1 MTRLP
6 GNTVLALALMTALAA
21 CGGNPAP
28 ALPAD
33 TADVAVASGPTST
46 LAAGTAAGSAAATPP
61 PPTPD
66 LIAGTGSP
74 TTAAEPATD
83 EVAATPGSDAEDTQ
97 YFDFSGAALARMRS
111 DARPAPSALRDAA
124 RRLVD
129 ETASEREC
137 GTYPEGER
145 LFVVDLDGQPG
156 EEALLLYTLEGCG
169 GDGGNYYER
178 GGYVLREADGAW
190 APVADFPLGT
200 KLVGNA
206 TISAL
211 EPGVVVV
218 SPDGDSMFEP
228 HRAEIPPR

>member
-1 MTRLP
+1 MMTCLP
-6 GNTVLALALMTALAA
+6 RATALAFALATVLAA
-21 CGGNPAP
+21 CDQSAAP
-28 ALPAD
+28 AFPAD
-33 TADVAVASGPTST
+33 TADAGAAPGMASATTAGSVAS
-46 LAAGTAAGSAAATPP
+46 TPP
-61 PPTPD
+61 PAPD

-111 DARPAPSALRDAA
+111 DARPAPPALRDAA

-129 ETASEREC
+129 DTASEREC

-145 LFVVDLDGQPG
+145 LFVVDLDGKPG

-169 GDGGNYYER
+169 GGNYYER
-178 GGYVLREADGAW
+178 GGYVLRETDGAW
-190 APVADFPLGT
+190 KAVADFPLGT

>member
-1 MTRLP
+1 MTCLP
-6 GNTVLALALMTALAA
+6 RATALAFALATVLAA
-21 CGGNPAP
+21 CGQSSPPADAAGRGDPAAAP
-28 ALPAD
+28 AAVETPA
-33 TADVAVASGPTST
+33 
-46 LAAGTAAGSAAATPP
+46 AAGVATPP
-61 PPTPD
+61 SAPD

-111 DARPAPSALRDAA
+111 DARPAPPALRDAA

-129 ETASEREC
+129 STAGERGC

-169 GDGGNYYER
+169 PDRGGNYYER
-178 GGYVLREADGAW
+178 GGYVLRESDGAW
-190 APVADFPLGT
+190 APAVDFPLGT

>member
-1 MTRLP
+1 MTCLHRA
-6 GNTVLALALMTALAA
+6 TALAFALATVLAA
-21 CGGNPAP
+21 CGQSASPARRADTVDAAATSSAASGVTPAP
-28 ALPAD
+28 A
-33 TADVAVASGPTST
+33 TM
-46 LAAGTAAGSAAATPP
+46 TPP
-61 PPTPD
+61 SPAPD

-111 DARPAPSALRDAA
+111 DARPAPPALRDAA

-129 ETASEREC
+129 DTASKREC

-169 GDGGNYYER
+169 GGGNYYER

>member
-1 MTRLP
+1 MTCLP
-6 GNTVLALALMTALAA
+6 RTTALAFALATVLAA
-21 CGGNPAP
+21 CGQSAAP
-28 ALPAD
+28 EVQAD
-33 TADVAVASGPTST
+33 TVD
-46 LAAGTAAGSAAATPP
+46 AAATPGTATATTAGSAATAPP

-66 LIAGTGSP
+66 LIAGTGSA

-111 DARPAPSALRDAA
+111 DARPAPPALRDAA

-129 ETASEREC
+129 ETAGERGC

-156 EEALLLYTLEGCG
+156 DEALLLYTLEGCG
-169 GDGGNYYER
+169 GGNYYER
-178 GGYVLREADGAW
+178 GGYVLREADGTW
-190 APVADFPLGT
+190 AQVVDFPLGT

>member
-1 MTRLP
+1 MTCLP
-6 GNTVLALALMTALAA
+6 RNTVLAFALVAALSA
-21 CGGNPAP
+21 CGQSTAP
-28 ALPAD
+28 ARLPAD
-33 TADVAVASGPTST
+33 TD
-46 LAAGTAAGSAAATPP
+46 AAATSSSTPDTGFASTAATTPP
-61 PPTPD
+61 PVPD

-111 DARPAPSALRDAA
+111 DARPAPPALRDAA

-129 ETASEREC
+129 DTASEREC

-145 LFVVDLDGQPG
+145 LFVVDLDGKPG

-169 GDGGNYYER
+169 GGNYYER
-178 GGYVLREADGAW
+178 GGYVLRETDGAW
-190 APVADFPLGT
+190 KAVADFPLGT